1 MNSLASKC
9 TEEAN
14 STDCLLRTLLDFL
27 EDARRKDDGKYE
39 WDPITFGF
47 TVAISL
53 AAAGFALITI
63 IQAVLAAGPARRKSN
78 PEAIGKW
85 AKMTEPQWKWRDFG
99 YLYVAQTP
107 ILSVENIAAYLEI
120 REARTSHRRTR
131 PREYQRTTPREYQ
144 TPVAAENETENENDQ
159 RIQNHKG
166 TGASWLTFLEMA
178 GLADLDLG
186 DKAIVTTVADYLPS
200 DLVAVSAAVE
210 VRLVFLLIALSQKP
224 LWLLEPGSRCPSLT
238 SPAFQFEL
246 RQHANMGLI
255 GAFSSYK
262 TMSFDLGKLS
272 TDDLNLAAKHADG
285 VLLISNRFTSGD
297 SKTVFRFSGLSKK
310 INITAPRTFTRW
322 LALRSI
328 PVRYEWWSLLPKFAS
343 LSKRPTYSTIF
354 FGLVVAK
361 APRRCPPTFPWSTLP
376 VGNLFTHLSISC
388 NMTTEEQYD
397 ASSTTEQMPR
407 QAHIF
412 ELILRSK
419 YADCLFA
426 EETSDQTGHCPC
438 HNVVAAC
445 ASIRLGF
452 GDFTSWLAL
461 YPTEKLPQLRQDVL
475 VLLTAIDFWLY
486 KRSTSSHI
494 VILSFRLLVN
504 TLSLHQVL
512 DILGETLPGNKETP
526 TQLLTGFFQA
536 YETPDSPH
544 KYERNE
550 KLKEPTGRFASQETF
565 AEFEAVTQP
574 MLENVKSLVDARN
587 EAANQPML
595 IFGRGADV
603 IIRGRRY
610 AWEVE
615 QEESPAVPFFI
626 DTLNNRRGVASGA
639 DVTCPEYK
647 THKDTH

>member
-1 MNSLASKC
+1 MNSLASRC
-9 TEEAN
+9 TEDAN
-14 STDCLLRTLLDFL
+14 STDCLPRTLLDFL

-47 TVAISL
+47 TVSIAL

-78 PEAIGKW
+78 REAIGKW
-85 AKMTEPQWKWRDFG
+85 AKKTKWQWQWWDFG

-107 ILSVENIAAYLEI
+107 ILSVENITASLEK
-120 REARTSHRRTR
+120 REA
-131 PREYQRTTPREYQ
+131 TTPPQTAVTREPQ
-144 TPVAAENETENENDQ
+144 TPLATENETENEKDQ
-159 RIQNHKG
+159 RIQHQKG
-166 TGASWLTFLEMA
+166 TGASWLNFLEMT
-178 GLADLDLG
+178 GLADLELG
-186 DKAIVTTVADYLPS
+186 DEAIITTVADYLPS
-200 DLVAVSAAVE
+200 DLVAVPAPIE

-224 LWLLEPGSRCPSLT
+224 LWLLEPESRCPSLT
-238 SPAFQFEL
+238 SPGFQFEL

-297 SKTVFRFSGLSKK
+297 SKT
-310 INITAPRTFTRW
+310 
-322 LALRSI
+322 
-328 PVRYEWWSLLPKFAS
+328 
-343 LSKRPTYSTIF
+343 
-354 FGLVVAK
+354 
-361 APRRCPPTFPWSTLP
+361 
-376 VGNLFTHLSISC
+376 
-388 NMTTEEQYD
+388 
-397 ASSTTEQMPR
+397 
-407 QAHIF
+407 
-412 ELILRSK
+412 
-419 YADCLFA
+419 
-426 EETSDQTGHCPC
+426 
-438 HNVVAAC
+438 
-445 ASIRLGF
+445 
-452 GDFTSWLAL
+452 
-461 YPTEKLPQLRQDVL
+461 
-475 VLLTAIDFWLY
+475 
-486 KRSTSSHI
+486 
-494 VILSFRLLVN
+494 
-504 TLSLHQVL
+504 
-512 DILGETLPGNKETP
+512 
-526 TQLLTGFFQA
+526 A

-550 KLKEPTGRFASQETF
+550 KLKELTGRFASQETF

-647 THKDTH
+647 THKETH